1 MKQDITLFHLMQI
14 SITYKQ
20 HSFIKKRWS
29 WSLYVLIS
37 QIVHSK
43 WSKCYIYIYIY
54 LKRNNVY
61 IVEEIFA
68 FASQGTPYTCT
79 LDEIKSDLYISGEFI
94 TSFCL
99 VIENECNAACGNA
112 K

>member
-1 MKQDITLFHLMQI
+1 MF
-14 SITYKQ
+14 
-20 HSFIKKRWS
+20 
-29 WSLYVLIS
+29 LYLY

-43 WSKCYIYIYIY
+43 RSKFYIYTY

-61 IVEEIFA
+61 IVGEILA
-68 FASQGTPYTCT
+68 FASQQISCTCT

-94 TSFCL
+94 TSFFL

>member
-1 MKQDITLFHLMQI
+1 MQI

-20 HSFIKKRWS
+20 QLVSLKKDEVD
-29 WSLYVLIS
+29 LYMFLY

-43 WSKCYIYIYIY
+43 WSKSYIYTY
-54 LKRNNVY
+54 LKRNNVC
-61 IVEEIFA
+61 IVEKILA
-68 FASQGTPYTCT
+68 FASQGTLYTCT
-79 LDEIKSDLYISGEFI
+79 LDEIKSDLYIFSEFI

>member
-1 MKQDITLFHLMQI
+1 MCIQNEVSAT
-14 SITYKQ
+14 
-20 HSFIKKRWS
+20 
-29 WSLYVLIS
+29 
-37 QIVHSK
+37 
-43 WSKCYIYIYIY
+43 YIYIY